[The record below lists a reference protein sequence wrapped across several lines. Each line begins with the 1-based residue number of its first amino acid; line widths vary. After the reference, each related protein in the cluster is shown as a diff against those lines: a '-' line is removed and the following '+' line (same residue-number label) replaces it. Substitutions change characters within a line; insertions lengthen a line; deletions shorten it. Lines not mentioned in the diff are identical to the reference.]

1 MIGADASGTTR
12 MRPFAVGITGHRLNK
27 IRPESL
33 PRIRAELASV
43 FCLIHAA
50 CAQYASA
57 EPGGRRTAPVTLL
70 TSLAEG
76 ADQIA
81 VQVRPEGWRVEAIL
95 PFPRARYAQ
104 DFEPAHATGGVDRRA
119 EFELALAQAQAVVER
134 DDETDPPRA
143 YENAGRAVL
152 AKCDV
157 LVAVWDGMPEA
168 GAGGT
173 KAIVALAIE
182 ARLPVIWIRSDDTR
196 PPALVC
202 DSDAPE
208 TSGVPAS
215 ASAIADIVAAAMT
228 RPATFA
234 AASHPSTPRD
244 AHLFGPGQKRILSLD
259 GGGVRGAATIA
270 FLEQL
275 EAQIAEIEGRPV
287 RLGDWFDLIGGT
299 STGSIIAAALALG
312 YRAAEVHD
320 FYRKLA
326 PSIFKRSYFRLLGWH
341 AKFDSRNLMRELES
355 IIGARTLDSA
365 DLITG
370 LCIVLKRMD
379 TGSAW
384 IVMNNP
390 RSAYWTTPA
399 DKSFIGNRHLPI
411 ANLVRASTAAPSYFD
426 PELIEIAPGQPRGL
440 FIDGGLTPHNNP
452 ALMLLLAACLPAYG
466 LNWKLGP
473 DNLLIVSIG
482 TGSFRETLDPSR
494 AMGLSALS
502 LAIHSLAAMIS
513 ESQQL
518 VLTLMQYLGESPTA
532 WPINSEIGNLGDTRA
547 PTGDLFRFLRY
558 DLRLEEK
565 WLADELGEDLTGAA
579 LERLREMDQPANVPR
594 LYELGRKAAAMQIK
608 REHLE
613 TGALRAGGEGRAG
626 AR

>member
-1 MIGADASGTTR
+1 M
-12 MRPFAVGITGHRLNK
+12 
-27 IRPESL
+27 
-33 PRIRAELASV
+33 
-43 FCLIHAA
+43 
-50 CAQYASA
+50 
-57 EPGGRRTAPVTLL
+57 
-70 TSLAEG
+70 
-76 ADQIA
+76 
-81 VQVRPEGWRVEAIL
+81 
-95 PFPRARYAQ
+95 
-104 DFEPAHATGGVDRRA
+104 
-119 EFELALAQAQAVVER
+119 
-134 DDETDPPRA
+134 
-143 YENAGRAVL
+143 
-152 AKCDV
+152 
-157 LVAVWDGMPEA
+157 
-168 GAGGT
+168 
-173 KAIVALAIE
+173 
-182 ARLPVIWIRSDDTR
+182 
-196 PPALVC
+196 
-202 DSDAPE
+202 
-208 TSGVPAS
+208 
-215 ASAIADIVAAAMT
+215 
-228 RPATFA
+228 
-234 AASHPSTPRD
+234 
-244 AHLFGPGQKRILSLD
+244 
-259 GGGVRGAATIA
+259 
-270 FLEQL
+270 
-275 EAQIAEIEGRPV
+275 

-320 FYRKLA
+320 FYRQLA

-341 AKFDSRNLMRELES
+341 AKFDSRNLMRELET
-355 IIGARTLDSA
+355 IIGARALDSA

-399 DKSFIGNRHLPI
+399 DKSFIGNRHLPV

-452 ALMLLLAACLPAYG
+452 ALMLLMAACLPAYG

-482 TGSFRETLDPSR
+482 TGSFRETLDPAQ
-494 AMGLSALS
+494 AMRLSALS
-502 LAIHSLAAMIS
+502 LAIHSLGAMIS

-532 WPINSEIGNLGDTRA
+532 WPINSEIGDLGDTRA

-565 WLADELGEDLTGAA
+565 WLADQLGEDLTGRA

-613 TGALRAGGEGRAG
+613 MGAPRAGGEGRVARGSRAARAADEIDERAAIHLAPVPLAHHLEILCPLRERRAG
-626 AR
+626 PRRHDTEGMLTHSRRAPAFHGVGDDAADTLLHLRIEKRIVQIVRALRRGIVHEQGRFGTSMPRTGPGKPVLEHCFETAEHRALSRVAGCLRFNRYTGGYVP